1 MEQQFTILDEV
12 AKLKKKLES
21 EENITISVAL
31 FGHSGAGKSSIINK
45 LVGQRVADVDVQT
58 DTTTVSKPYE
68 WNGIYLTDL
77 PGYNTKKFPANEY
90 LEKFK
95 ILTNYDLFICVFE
108 GKLSK
113 ENAEFFSLL
122 KKKGKIC
129 IFVRNKAD
137 QIWDEEKSYEFLK
150 IGIEEDLKKQIN
162 SFVENVVFTSCRDNL
177 GFDVL
182 QKDILAVLDQSKR
195 SRWIKSSK
203 AYSFDFLE
211 KKKEEARKMTIR
223 YAGISAANGLNPIP
237 GLDVTVDISTLLALF
252 SKIRTIYGLTD
263 DNIEKYKL
271 ISPTS
276 MQIGNSI
283 LKFATKEGLLILLK
297 RFGTQAVVK
306 QFSKYVPFVG
316 QAIAGTVGFA
326 ITKSAGLD
334 YLENCHKLASEI
346 LELELN
352 KRN

>member
-1 MEQQFTILDEV
+1 MEKNLTIYSE
-12 AKLKKKLES
+12 AQKLKELLER
-21 EENITISVAL
+21 EESITISVAL

-45 LVGQRVADVDVQT
+45 LVGQKVAEVGVET
-58 DTTTVSKPYE
+58 DTTIESKNYE
-68 WNGIYLTDL
+68 WKGIYLTDL
-77 PGYNTKKFPANEY
+77 PGYNTKKFPADEY

-95 ILTNYDLFICVFE
+95 ILDNYDLFICVFE

-137 QIWDEEKSYEFLK
+137 QIWDEDKNFDELTAS
-150 IGIEEDLKKQIN
+150 IVEDLKKQIK
-162 SFVENVVFTSCRDNL
+162 SYVESVVFTSSRDNL

-182 QKDILAVLDQSKR
+182 QNEIFKVLDHSKR

-211 KKKEEARKMTIR
+211 KKKEEARKMTIW
-223 YAGISAANGLNPIP
+223 YAGISAANGINPIP
-237 GLDVTVDISTLLALF
+237 GLDVSVDITTMLALF
-252 SKIRTIYGLTD
+252 KKIREIYGLTD
-263 DNIEKYKL
+263 DSIDRFKIL
-271 ISPTS
+271 SPS
-276 MQIGNSI
+276 SLQMINSVV
-283 LKFATKEGLLILLK
+283 KVATKQGLLILLK
-297 RFGTQAVVK
+297 RFGTQGIVK

-316 QAIAGTVGFA
+316 QAIAGTIGFS

-334 YLENCHKLASEI
+334 YLENCHKIAAEI
-346 LELELN
+346 LELEL
-352 KRN
+352 KQRN